1 MATRWFGAPVQRSED
16 PRLLRGKG
24 NFVDDIDLPGT
35 LHAAVLRSPHAR
47 ARIVNIDPGPAR
59 ELPGVHLVITA
70 TDLGGVL
77 EPSPLLIPHPALTEP
92 RTQLPLA
99 LNEVH
104 YVGEAVAFVVAD
116 DRYIAEDALELIDVE
131 YEPLP
136 VIHNLA
142 IASANNAP
150 LVHADVPGNI
160 AAHFVQT
167 VGDPDTVFANAPHII
182 HETMSIE
189 RGAAMPMECRG
200 ILARWEAHEGMLT
213 CWISTQGPIPIR
225 NGLAAIFHLPEHKV
239 RVVAPDVGGGFG
251 TKIMM
256 FYPEE
261 ILTPF
266 AAIHLGKPVKWI
278 EDRRENFISSNQERG
293 QLHEVEYAFDDQGV
307 LVAVR
312 DKFLHDTGAY
322 TPYGIIVPIITACSL
337 PGPYHLKHYYSEFT
351 VLYTNKV
358 PVSPYRGAGRP
369 HAVFVME
376 RIMDRIAKEL
386 KIDRCEVRS
395 RNFIKPDEFP
405 WDVGLVYQ
413 DGGPT
418 KYDSGNYQAGL
429 DKLKA
434 MLDYDNFPKLQG
446 EARQHGRSLGIGI
459 GCYVEGT
466 SIGPYEGANV
476 RVESDGRV
484 FAATGVTSQG
494 QSHATTF
501 AQIVADQLG
510 LSPGDIL
517 LTEGDSQA
525 FNWGV
530 GSFASRAATVAGSAL
545 HLAAVKVRAKAKQ
558 VAADLFEA
566 APEDIELADGRV
578 FVKDAPHRFL
588 TLGQLAISA
597 NPLRYAYGE
606 NARQLMSMKLAGPRP
621 GPALPPGR
629 GAPGLEATE
638 FYSPPHASFASGV
651 HGAIIEVDPKT
662 GMVSFVKYAAVHD
675 CGRVINPMVVEGQV
689 HGGVAQGI
697 GGAFFERL
705 VYNEDGQIVNASFM
719 DYLLPTSAEIPPI
732 TVDHVET
739 PSPLSPLGMKG
750 AGEAGV
756 IPVPALFASAIDDA
770 LSPYGLRVLEM
781 PLYPCRVYEL
791 LKEIQNSS

>member
-1 MATRWFGAPVQRSED
+1 MATRWFGAPVQRTED

-24 NFVDDIDLPGT
+24 NFVDDIDLPDM
-35 LHAAVLRSPHAR
+35 LHAAVLRSTHAHAR
-47 ARIVNIDPGPAR
+47 ILNIDVNAAR
-59 ELPGVHLVITA
+59 ELPGVHMVLTA
-70 TDLGGVL
+70 DDLGEVL
-77 EPSPLLIPHPALTEP
+77 EPSPLLVPHHALTQP

-99 LNEVH
+99 LNEVR
-104 YVGEAVAFVVAD
+104 YVGEAVAMVVAD
-116 DRYIAEDALELIDVE
+116 SRYIAEDALDLIDVE

-136 VIHNLA
+136 VVHSLEVA
-142 IASANNAP
+142 AAGNAP
-150 LVHADVPGNI
+150 SVHADVPDNV
-160 AAHFVQT
+160 AAHLVQT
-167 VGDPDTVFANAPHII
+167 VGDPDAIFATALHVIK
-182 HETMSIE
+182 ESFDVD

-200 ILARWEAHEGMLT
+200 VLARWDAHEGALT

-225 NGLAAIFHLPEHKV
+225 NGLAAIFKLPEHKV
-239 RVVAPDVGGGFG
+239 RVIAPDVGGGFG

-266 AAIHLGKPVKWI
+266 AAIQLGRPVKWI
-278 EDRRENFISSNQERG
+278 EDRREHFISANQERS
-293 QLHEVEYAFDDQGV
+293 QLHEVEYAFDDQG
-307 LVAVR
+307 LLLAVR

-322 TPYGIIVPIITACSL
+322 TPYGIIVPIITACTL
-337 PGPYHLKHYYSEFT
+337 PGPYRLKHYYSEFT

-369 HAVFVME
+369 HAVFIME

-395 RNFIKPDEFP
+395 RNFIQPDEFP

-434 MLDYDNFPKLQG
+434 MLDYDNFPKLQD
-446 EARQHGRSLGIGI
+446 EARQQGRFLGIGI
-459 GCYVEGT
+459 GYYVEGT

-510 LSPGDIL
+510 LSPKDVL
-517 LTEGDSQA
+517 VTTGDSQS
-525 FNWGV
+525 FYWGV
-530 GSFASRAATVAGSAL
+530 GTYASRAATVAGSAV
-545 HLAAVKVRAKAKQ
+545 HLAAVKVRGKAKQ

-566 APEDIELADGRV
+566 SPDDIELADGKV
-578 FVKDAPHRFL
+578 FVKDAPHRAL
-588 TLGQLAISA
+588 TLGQVAISS

-606 NARQLMSMKLAGPRP
+606 NARKLMSMKLAGPRP
-621 GPALPPGR
+621 GPALPEER
-629 GAPGLEATE
+629 GSPGLEASG
-638 FYSPPHASFASGV
+638 FYSPPHGSFASGI
-651 HGAIIEVDPKT
+651 HGAIIEVDVTT
-662 GMVSFVKYAAVHD
+662 GDVTFVKYAAVHD
-675 CGRVINPMVVEGQV
+675 CGRVINPTVVEGQV

-705 VYNEDGQIVNASFM
+705 VYDEEGQLINASFM
-719 DYLLPTSAEIPPI
+719 DYLLPTAAEVPPI
-732 TVDHVET
+732 AVDHVET
-739 PSPLSPLGMKG
+739 PSPLNPLGVKG

-770 LSPYGLRVLEM
+770 LSPFGVRIREM
-781 PLYPCRVYEL
+781 PLHPCRLYEL
-791 LKEIQNSS
+791 LTQARQ